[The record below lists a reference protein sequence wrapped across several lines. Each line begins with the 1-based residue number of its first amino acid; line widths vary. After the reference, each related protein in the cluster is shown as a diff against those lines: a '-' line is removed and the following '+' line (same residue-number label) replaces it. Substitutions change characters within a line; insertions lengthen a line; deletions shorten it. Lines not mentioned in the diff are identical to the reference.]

1 MHKNA
6 SPNRRPVRLIALLLA
21 LLLAGS
27 AAGCAFRLGGQT
39 AVSSAES
46 AENKTEDPSQPKREA
61 VPEAEAAPDAPLS
74 DAELQWFRDNVLSE
88 RSLGDMMLTSTY
100 KDARDVDLSRLFY
113 NGIPDAGTTVTEE
126 ERAALAELDAS
137 AEHLDIIKITRA
149 QMDEALQALVGCTLA
164 ETTQRG
170 LDQFLYLADYDAYY
184 LVHSDA
190 LDARCELS
198 GIRRADGT
206 VTLICAGSRQTTA
219 ATLAETDDGWRVV
232 SNLAVSEETAR

>member
-1 MHKNA
+1 MHTVPNA
-6 SPNRRPVRLIALLLA
+6 LSARRPARLIALLLA

-27 AAGCAFRLGGQT
+27 AAGCTFRLGRQT
-39 AVSSAES
+39 AVSPVEPTES
-46 AENKTEDPSQPKREA
+46 EASHPEREA
-61 VPEAEAAPDAPLS
+61 APEAEAVPDAPLS
-74 DAELQWFRDNVLSE
+74 DAELQWFRNKVLNE

-100 KDARDVDLSRLFY
+100 TDARDVDLSRLFY
-113 NGIPDAGTTVTEE
+113 NGIPGAGNTVTEE

-137 AEHLDIIKITRA
+137 AEHLDIIKVTRA

-198 GIRRADGT
+198 GVRRADGT
-206 VTLICAGSRQTTA
+206 VTLLCTGSLQTTA
-219 ATLAETDDGWRVV
+219 ATLVETDDGWRIV
-232 SNLAVSEETAR
+232 SNLEVSEETAR